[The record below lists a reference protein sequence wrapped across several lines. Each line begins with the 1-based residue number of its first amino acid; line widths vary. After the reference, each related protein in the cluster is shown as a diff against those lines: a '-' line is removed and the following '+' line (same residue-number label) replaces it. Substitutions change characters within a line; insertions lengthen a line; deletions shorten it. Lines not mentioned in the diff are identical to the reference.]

1 MIQIARAEIHRPSIR
16 SCRAVVIPT
25 DRTAFFHH
33 QDAMILTVLNA
44 VLEVI
49 QGEEEAIAAV
59 VEEEEEEGVVG
70 NN

>member
-1 MIQIARAEIHRPSIR
+1 M
-16 SCRAVVIPT
+16 IPT

>member
-1 MIQIARAEIHRPSIR
+1 
-16 SCRAVVIPT
+16 
-25 DRTAFFHH
+25 
-33 QDAMILTVLNA
+33 MILTVLNA